1 MEETK
6 VYKKP
11 TLAYSVFVLLCLACS
26 TFVGMKVFGA
36 SLNVIM
42 FLNWL
47 LMTALAVP
55 LGFSYQ
61 DLEKKAAQNIS
72 GIMTTLFIIYAIG
85 ALAGTW
91 MSSGT
96 VPAIIYYGMDIMSA
110 KFFLPAALILCSIV
124 SIATGTSWGTLG
136 TMGVALLGIGS
147 GLGIP
152 AGMTAGAAICGSWFG
167 DKTSPLSDTTNFTS
181 SLVGV
186 NLFRHI
192 RHTMYTN
199 APAYVITLIAFT
211 FLGLHI
217 SESTVLDKTLI
228 EATQTG
234 ISNYFH
240 LGFPVA
246 IPALVVLI
254 LLLMRKNAT
263 MSLLCGAL
271 AGIIVAIVY
280 QRQDPSA
287 AFNSLYNGF
296 KGTFDDPFLTTLLNR
311 GGITSM
317 LGTSM
322 TMIFCVGIG
331 GMMKEMGVIH
341 VVVGKLSQ
349 LIRSTFS
356 LIFISE
362 IIAYVAQ
369 MLSGSHYFS
378 DVMLQSTMLEV
389 YKKKGLRPENLSR
402 VMEDCNTIGGTL
414 IPWSSTGLYITATLG
429 IAFTDYVP
437 FAFLCFL
444 TPIMEIFCAVTGWGI
459 TKYKEGENVEV

>member
-1 MEETK
+1 MEEKT
-6 VYKKP
+6 YKTP
-11 TLAYSVFVLLCLACS
+11 SLGYSLVVLLSLALC
-26 TFVGMKVFGA
+26 TFVGMKFLGA

-47 LMTALAVP
+47 LMTLLAIP
-55 LGFSYQ
+55 LGFSYN

-72 GIMTTLFIIYAIG
+72 NVLTTLFIIYAIG
-85 ALAGTW
+85 CLAGSW
-91 MSSGT
+91 MASGT

-110 KFFLPAALILCSIV
+110 KFFLPAALLLCTIV

-167 DKTSPLSDTTNFTS
+167 DKTSPMSDTTNFTS

-186 NLFRHI
+186 NLFKHI

-199 APAYVITLIAFT
+199 IPAYLLTLVGFT
-211 FLGLHI
+211 VLGLKV
-217 SESTVLDKTLI
+217 STEAAMDKTLI
-228 EATQTG
+228 EFTQQG
-234 ISNYFH
+234 IADTFN
-240 LGFPVA
+240 LGLP
-246 IPALVVLI
+246 VLI
-254 LLLMRKNAT
+254 PVVVVMVMLIMKKNAA
-263 MSLLCGAL
+263 MSLLTGAFT
-271 AGIIVAIVY
+271 GVIVAILY
-280 QRQDPSA
+280 QHQDTGL

-296 KGTFDDPFLTTLLNR
+296 KGTFENDFLTTLLNR

-317 LGTSM
+317 LSTSM
-322 TMIFCVGIG
+322 TMIFCVGVG

-341 VVVGKLSQ
+341 VVVKKLSQ
-349 LIRSTFS
+349 MIHSVPS

-362 IIAYVAQ
+362 VIAYVAQ

-389 YKKKGLRPENLSR
+389 YKDKGLRPENLSR

-414 IPWSSTGLYITATLG
+414 IPWSATGLYITATLG
-429 IAFTDYVP
+429 ISFTEYLP

-444 TPIMEIFCAVTGWGI
+444 TPIMELVCAFTGWGMS
-459 TKYKEGENVEV
+459 KYKEGENIPA

>member
-6 VYKKP
+6 VYKTP
-11 TLAYSVFVLLCLACS
+11 SLAYSVFVLLCLASS
-26 TFVGMKVFGA
+26 TFIGMKVFGA

-61 DLEKKAAQNIS
+61 DLEKKAAQNVS
-72 GIMTTLFIIYAIG
+72 NVMTTLFIIYAIG
-85 ALAGTW
+85 SLAGTW
-91 MSSGT
+91 MVSGT

-199 APAYVITLIAFT
+199 VPAYVITLIAFT
-211 FLGLHI
+211 FLGLHV

-234 ISNYFH
+234 ISN
-240 LGFPVA
+240 
-246 IPALVVLI
+246 
-254 LLLMRKNAT
+254 
-263 MSLLCGAL
+263 
-271 AGIIVAIVY
+271 
-280 QRQDPSA
+280 
-287 AFNSLYNGF
+287 
-296 KGTFDDPFLTTLLNR
+296 
-311 GGITSM
+311 
-317 LGTSM
+317 
-322 TMIFCVGIG
+322 
-331 GMMKEMGVIH
+331 
-341 VVVGKLSQ
+341 
-349 LIRSTFS
+349 
-356 LIFISE
+356 
-362 IIAYVAQ
+362 
-369 MLSGSHYFS
+369 
-378 DVMLQSTMLEV
+378 
-389 YKKKGLRPENLSR
+389 
-402 VMEDCNTIGGTL
+402 
-414 IPWSSTGLYITATLG
+414 
-429 IAFTDYVP
+429 
-437 FAFLCFL
+437 
-444 TPIMEIFCAVTGWGI
+444 
-459 TKYKEGENVEV
+459 